1 MNDQAEGP
9 HSRACGISKHDHGPR
24 CHRNCPTCHGAAIP
38 ETPRE
43 FAEPGELATAVIDKW
58 VRTAYAIATSD
69 MHEVPASDPVA
80 QFRWGSLA
88 EPYIPAGR
96 IVAELRKAHLLAET
110 EPVGVTRVFNPL
122 NEEPA
127 EVIAQAL
134 TEVLDRLGYS
144 AGCSVTPSLFGGYTV
159 KAAARRKYPS
169 ELSDP
174 PDTVKE

>member
-1 MNDQAEGP
+1 VN
-9 HSRACGISKHDHGPR
+9 
-24 CHRNCPTCHGAAIP
+24 AADGTVP
-38 ETPRE
+38 VVPVQE
-43 FAEPGELATAVIDKW
+43 FAEPGALAAEVIDRW
-58 VRTAYAIATSD
+58 VRAAYAIATSD
-69 MHEVPASDPVA
+69 LDEVPSSELVA

-134 TEVLDRLGYS
+134 SEVLEQLGYV
-144 AGCSVTPSLFGGYTV
+144 AGCSVTPSLFGAYTV
-159 KAAARRKYPS
+159 KAVARRKYPQ
-169 ELSDP
+169 EVAGL
-174 PDTVKE
+174 